1 MNFASKWQ
9 EKLEDVWDENWD
21 SDRKRDKA
29 KAIAAAM
36 CSGFIDGAVFIYP
49 VMLVI
54 LYVARAKIKKLEE
67 RK

>member
-9 EKLEDVWDENWD
+9 EKLEDVWYENWY

-36 CSGFIDGAVFIYP
+36 CSGIIDGAVIIYP
-49 VMLVI
+49 VMLVG
-54 LYVARAKIKKLEE
+54 LLAANGKIKKLEG
-67 RK
+67 K